1 MTIDNS
7 MVSSFNDSKI
17 VSLLSI
23 LVLNFTLTS
32 PKALTDSIYA
42 VVVVKVESTLVASI
56 PLSKDTTSVMT
67 TPSKVDELEL
77 ELDSSS

>member
-42 VVVVKVESTLVASI
+42 VVVVKVESTLVALI
-56 PLSKDTTSVMT
+56 LLSKDTTSVMT